1 MVTERI
7 IWSLQAIFEKG
18 QVILQRGNWNK
29 EFADQLV
36 NFPNAQM
43 HDDLVDSLAYIQQ
56 IAQTEVVFDE
66 EIEEEYQSLDP
77 VSGY

>member
-1 MVTERI
+1 
-7 IWSLQAIFEKG
+7 
-18 QVILQRGNWNK
+18 
-29 EFADQLV
+29 
-36 NFPNAQM
+36 M

-66 EIEEEYQSLDP
+66 EIEEEYQSLDV